1 MRNLQYTGKLYNETV
16 TITQVQ
22 KRTAKKLFEAG
33 ETIYLQS
40 SNFHPFGVWS
50 RCMDTNKNNVNCVG
64 YTFETVVN
72 DFEYYNCTCNE
83 TGKYTTFY
91 KKL

>member
-1 MRNLQYTGKLYNETV
+1 MRNLQFTGKLYNETI

-50 RCMDTNKNNVNCVG
+50 RCLDTNKDNINCIG
-64 YTFETVVN
+64 STFEALVN
-72 DFEYYNCTCNE
+72 EFEYYNCTDSE
-83 TGKYTTFY
+83 TGKYTNFY

>member
-1 MRNLQYTGKLYNETV
+1 MRNLQFTGKLYNETV

-50 RCMDTNKNNVNCVG
+50 RCLDTNKDNINCIG
-64 YTFETVVN
+64 STFETLVN
-72 DFEYYNCTCNE
+72 EFEYYNCTCNE
-83 TGKYTTFY
+83 TGKYTNFY